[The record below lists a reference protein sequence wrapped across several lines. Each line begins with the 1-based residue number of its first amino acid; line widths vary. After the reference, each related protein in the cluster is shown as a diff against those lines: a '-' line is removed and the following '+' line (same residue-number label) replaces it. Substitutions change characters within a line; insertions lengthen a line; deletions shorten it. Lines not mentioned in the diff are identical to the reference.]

1 MRFDPPSGAE
11 NGSSASKGSDPAAP
25 IANHENAAGAD
36 FRLVPCL
43 VDRLSAL
50 AWLAVV
56 HPKPGEV
63 RLFHG
68 PQVEVTDSFFIE
80 GAWSGPFDDGEIA
93 TARTVFGSAGV
104 LKGGT
109 ATFVSSV
116 ATTDYLYHRQLAHSV
131 LVSNSL
137 PLLLAWAGDRLEPQC
152 DRYSTI
158 NASIRDGI
166 DNYIRIVPTL
176 GGSVA
181 RLMHRN
187 LVVSKEKV
195 LEVEKPLPPRF
206 DSYESYFHYIDEE
219 YKNLTLNMRS
229 ASRRNRLRV
238 YSTQSR
244 GYDSTAVN
252 AIASRYG
259 LDGAF
264 TVTKGKAKG
273 HFATTDVKSEV
284 NDDGTLICEALGIHC
299 FPIDRRAFEKERS
312 DEYLYYA
319 TLDDNGDMNL
329 AEITDRVEAPCIL
342 LTGCLGEMW
351 YTRTESRTPDTTSTL
366 RRWDLGNH
374 GLTEVRLEAGIVQV
388 APIYIGAVRRADIVR
403 ITESSEMDSWRL
415 GVIYDRPIPRRIAE
429 ETGVPR
435 ELFGQ
440 TKMASVVEF
449 STPHTPVGRT
459 LRREYMDFLVDHGL
473 RSRAGTYLFPVVHFI
488 NTCLHF
494 SSPTRYRAIYFFER
508 AVSKIIGR
516 NWSFTK
522 IWSDID
528 GTIFCFAV
536 NKRVDDYVKAFDGIS
551 PSSRFKD

>member
-11 NGSSASKGSDPAAP
+11 NGSLAGKGGDSAAP
-25 IANHENAAGAD
+25 TAKHENAAGTD

-43 VDRLSAL
+43 VDRLPAL

-56 HPKPGEV
+56 HHTPGEV

-104 LKGGT
+104 LRGGT

-137 PLLLAWAGDRLEPQC
+137 PLLLAWAGDRLDPQC

-158 NASIRDGI
+158 NASITDGI
-166 DNYIRIVPTL
+166 DKYIRTIPTL

-187 LVVSKEKV
+187 LIVSEEGMH
-195 LEVEKPLPPRF
+195 EVEKPLPPRF
-206 DSYESYFHYIDEE
+206 NSYDAYFNYINEE
-219 YKNLTLNMRS
+219 YENLTLNMRS
-229 ASRRNRLRV
+229 VSRNNRLRV

-273 HFATTDVKSEV
+273 QFATTDAKSEV
-284 NDDGTLICEALGIHC
+284 NDDGTLVCEALGIQC

-329 AEITDRVEAPCIL
+329 AEIIDRVNAPCVL

-351 YTRTESRTPDTTSTL
+351 YTRTESRTPDITSTL
-366 RRWDLGNH
+366 KRWDLGNH
-374 GLTEVRLEAGIVQV
+374 GLTEVRLNAGIVQV
-388 APIYIGAVRRADIVR
+388 APIYIGAVRRDDIVR
-403 ITESSEMDSWRL
+403 ITESSKMDPWRL
-415 GVIYDRPIPRRIAE
+415 GVVYDRPIPRRIAE
-429 ETGVPR
+429 DAGVPR

-449 STPHTPVGRT
+449 STPHTPFGRK
-459 LRREYMDFLVDHGL
+459 LRQEYMDFLVEHDL

-494 SSPTRYRAIYFFER
+494 SSPTRLRAIYFLER
-508 AVSKIIGR
+508 AVSKVIGR
-516 NWSFTK
+516 SWSFAK
-522 IWSDID
+522 LWSDLD

-536 NKRVDDYVKAFDGIS
+536 NKRIDDYLNAINSVNS
-551 PSSRFKD
+551 SSRFKD